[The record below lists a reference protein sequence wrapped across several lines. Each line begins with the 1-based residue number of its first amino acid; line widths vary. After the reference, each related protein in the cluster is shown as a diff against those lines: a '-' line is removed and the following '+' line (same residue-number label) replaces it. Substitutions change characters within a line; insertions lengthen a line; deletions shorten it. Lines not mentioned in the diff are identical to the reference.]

1 MCGIDRLNLPL
12 NPAVNI
18 GVFHAEWIA
27 CHQASGDAPS
37 SHVSPLIQMCF
48 SAAAA
53 LPRLTVYRGSRIVEF
68 RNGS

>member
-37 SHVSPLIQMCF
+37 SHVSPLIQM
-48 SAAAA
+48 
-53 LPRLTVYRGSRIVEF
+53 
-68 RNGS
+68 